1 MNIDKNM
8 LIKNY
13 EKIVKNAIKNNE
25 IHPNDKGIYKK
36 SINMDF
42 YGNRIVARGK
52 DAYSI
57 AVKLAEKHI
66 EFNDRNNINKEKK
79 KFCDILDE
87 FYEVEIENSENTDR
101 VKRDYKSIIDNHIK
115 RGFGSLTIGELSY
128 KDFQKFLNEYCGF
141 GESLVKKIRMLLT
154 ECINYAKKCDYYKGF
169 ADLKFKLPKT
179 VSTKERNALK
189 DDELKAFL
197 SVCKTHYAGDMFI
210 IMLLCG
216 LRSSELCQLEWNDI
230 NFDKKYVHIKKSKTN
245 NGIRNIPLCP
255 TAYEH
260 LINRKQ
266 YCEENNIDSNFVF
279 TLNTKHNTPYTTD
292 RIIRVFKNIIREMN
306 IQNGATVYRNQITD
320 YVFRKDLTAYQLRH
334 TFCTN
339 LKLSGLNDYFI
350 KLLMGHTMKS
360 DITYSVYT
368 HANDIDTV
376 IENSKKYFDYI
387 EKKIKSLNID

>member
-66 EFNDRNNINKEKK
+66 QFNDRNNVDKGKM

-87 FYEVEIENSENTDR
+87 FYEVEIENSEIIDR
-101 VKRDYKSIIDNHIK
+101 VKKDYKAIIDNHIK
-115 RGFGSLTIGELSY
+115 KGFGSLTIGELSY